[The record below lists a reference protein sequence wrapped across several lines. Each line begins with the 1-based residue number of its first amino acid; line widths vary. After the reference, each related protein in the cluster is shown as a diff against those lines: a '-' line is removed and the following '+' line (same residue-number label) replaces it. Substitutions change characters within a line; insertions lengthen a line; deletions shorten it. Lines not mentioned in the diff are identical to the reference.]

1 MAKSRSSFLIPATPV
16 SIVAHLLAIAAITLV
31 CVWIFHF
38 QEGVAFKSETKA
50 KDLQRTIFHSYY
62 VYSRCANSLRLLL
75 LQLHPFLMVIG
86 LIVMGGEGIMAYK
99 TVPSSSRKM
108 QKLAHLIFLL
118 IALVSGILGVFVAF
132 KFHHEVRVKNMNT
145 LHSWL
150 GMITICLFGFVG
162 EWLFAFFSFLYPGAG
177 MPTRARLVP
186 WHAFVGMVTFL
197 LAICTAE
204 TGLLQ
209 TFFGLELVTGAEAL
223 VVNFTGLIIL
233 LFGVAVGL
241 TAILPRA

>member
-1 MAKSRSSFLIPATPV
+1 MAKNRSSFLISATPV
-16 SIVAHLLAIAAITLV
+16 SIYAHLLAIAAITLV

-38 QEGVAFKSETKA
+38 EGGVSFKSDATQK
-50 KDLQRTIFHSYY
+50 IF
-62 VYSRCANSLRLLL
+62 N
-75 LQLHPFLMVIG
+75 LHPFLMVIG
-86 LIVMGGEGIMAYK
+86 FIVMGGEGIMAYK
-99 TVPSSSRKM
+99 TVPSSRKV
-108 QKLAHLIFLL
+108 QKLVHLTFLL
-118 IALVSGILGVFVAF
+118 IALVSGILGVFVVF
-132 KFHHEVRVKNMNT
+132 KFHHEIGLKNMFT

-150 GMITICLFGFVG
+150 GMITICLFGLQ
-162 EWLFAFFSFLYPGAG
+162 WLFAFFSFLYPGAG

-186 WHAFVGMVTFL
+186 WHAFVGMVIFL

-209 TFFGLELVTGAEAL
+209 TFLGLDLVSGPEAL

-241 TAILPRA
+241 TAILPRN